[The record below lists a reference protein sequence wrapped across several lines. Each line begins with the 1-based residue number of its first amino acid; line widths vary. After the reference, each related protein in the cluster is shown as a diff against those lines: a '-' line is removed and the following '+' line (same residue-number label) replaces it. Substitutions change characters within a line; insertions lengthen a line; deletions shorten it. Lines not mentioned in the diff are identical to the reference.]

1 VEQFLLTEVGERL
14 FLVHLIVEILEGNRI
29 RGFLM
34 DRGAAG
40 AKERK
45 ENE

>member
-1 VEQFLLTEVGERL
+1 V
-14 FLVHLIVEILEGNRI
+14 
-29 RGFLM
+29 

-45 ENE
+45 EKEKDRYFKDSDGCKKSGARLEI